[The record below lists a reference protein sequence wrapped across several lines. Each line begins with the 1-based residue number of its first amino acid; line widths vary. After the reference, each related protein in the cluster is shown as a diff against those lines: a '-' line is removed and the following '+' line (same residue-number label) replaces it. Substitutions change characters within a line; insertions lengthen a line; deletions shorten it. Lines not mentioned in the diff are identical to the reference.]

1 MEATKDTD
9 TECYVNY
16 LVLFYHRVSLLI
28 NVALLKIKQVSAH
41 GFIAVNPA
49 IFGNPEE
56 IKKHF
61 SEYLEALRESPKAD
75 GAERIY
81 THGEK
86 EVLAKKDRLE
96 NGIQVND
103 NTMAE
108 LANLCEYLK
117 FGF

>member
-1 MEATKDTD
+1 MEATKGMD

-16 LVLFYHRVSLLI
+16 LVPFYHRVSLLI
-28 NVALLKIKQVSAH
+28 NVALLKIKQVSA
-41 GFIAVNPA
+41 

-56 IKKHF
+56 IKRHF

-86 EVLAKKDRLE
+86 
-96 NGIQVND
+96 
-103 NTMAE
+103 
-108 LANLCEYLK
+108 
-117 FGF
+117 